1 MKQKKVKKLFALLM
15 AASMTAG
22 LMTGCGNA
30 TGSSA
35 GQGETSMQESGEVS
49 DEDSD
54 SADSASESS
63 APEDETTADLDISEE
78 VELVMYVV
86 SDRPAGQD
94 VVDENLNKLLKE
106 KLNCT
111 LKINW
116 LGWAEYAQKYP
127 LLFSSGEEFD
137 IAYAST
143 TWLNALSMARR
154 GAFMNLDELWPKYA
168 PQNFARQSESA
179 LQLATVDG
187 HYYLVP
193 TLLGTYGAYGPIYR
207 TDLMEGTEWD
217 GKMETFEDIEEYCDI
232 IKETHPE
239 IEPVDQYSAAP
250 EWGYLYM
257 LNKGYA
263 CPGSMRYLWFDVSS
277 ETPVIKSYYEM
288 DETVDLLAM
297 MKRWNEKEFFTK
309 SALSDTDSAKTQ
321 NGKAALKIH
330 NVDNY
335 NGLVVQHPEWGFK
348 YSNFVKDVAHITFTT
363 DSMVISNTSKN
374 PERALALWELI
385 TNDQEVYNA
394 FYYGVEGVTYNINE
408 KNEFEILDTD
418 LYSASAMW
426 AARTPEFNLSQVGS
440 ADDYDSLRQE
450 FEDSIQAGVG
460 AERFMG
466 FTVDTSSFETELAA
480 CNNVWQQYWWP
491 MELGYTDWETALP
504 EYEEKMKAAGIDKVV
519 EEVQKQMD
527 EYMMSLN

>member
-1 MKQKKVKKLFALLM
+1 MSKMYFSG
-15 AASMTAG
+15 AAWQ
-22 LMTGCGNA
+22 N
-30 TGSSA
+30 
-35 GQGETSMQESGEVS
+35 ETPTQESG
-49 DEDSD
+49 DTADAGLD
-54 SADSASESS
+54 SADSDSGSSDSEQ
-63 APEDETTADLDISEE
+63 ETAAELDTSEE
-78 VELVMYVV
+78 VELVMYVI

-116 LGWAEYAQKYP
+116 LGWAEYVQKYP
-127 LLFSSGEEFD
+127 LIFTSGEEFD
-137 IAYAST
+137 MAYAST
-143 TWLNALSMARR
+143 SWLNALSMARR
-154 GAFMNLDELWPKYA
+154 GAFMNLDELWPQYA
-168 PQNFARQSESA
+168 PQNFARQPEQA

-193 TLLGTYGAYGPIYR
+193 TLLGTYSAYGPIYR
-207 TDLMEGTEWD
+207 TDLMEGTDWD

-232 IKETHPE
+232 VKETHPE
-239 IEPVDQYSAAP
+239 MEPIDQYSMAP
-250 EWGYLYM
+250 EWSFLYM
-257 LNKGYA
+257 QNKGYG
-263 CPGSMRYLWFDVSS
+263 CPGSMRYLWFDMSS
-277 ETPVIKSYYEM
+277 DEPKIRSYYEM
-288 DETVDLLAM
+288 DETADFLAM
-297 MKRWNEKEFFTK
+297 MKRWNEKGFFTK
-309 SALSDTDSAKTQ
+309 SALSDTDSVKTK

-335 NGLVVQHPEWGFK
+335 NGLVIDHPEWGFR
-348 YSNFVKDVAHITFTT
+348 YANFNSDVSHIAFTT

-374 PERALALWELI
+374 PERAMALWELI

-394 FYYGVEGVTYNINE
+394 FYYGVEGVSYTLND

-418 LYSASAMW
+418 LYAASAMW

-440 ADDYDSLRQE
+440 ADDYDSLRQG

-460 AERFMG
+460 AERFIG
-466 FTVDTSSFETELAA
+466 FTVDTSSFETELSA

-519 EEVQKQMD
+519 EEIQKQLD
-527 EYMMSLN
+527 EYMVSLN

>member
-22 LMTGCGNA
+22 LMAGCGNA
-30 TGSSA
+30 AGSSA
-35 GQGETSMQESGEVS
+35 GQDDAPTQESGEVS
-49 DEDSD
+49 DAGSD

-94 VVDENLNKLLKE
+94 VIDENLNKLLKE

-127 LLFSSGEEFD
+127 LVFTSGEEFD
-137 IAYAST
+137 MAYAST
-143 TWLNALSMARR
+143 NWLNAFSMAQK

-168 PQNFARQSESA
+168 PQNYARQSEQA
-179 LQLATVDG
+179 LELATVDG

-193 TLLGTYGAYGPIYR
+193 TLLGTYNAYGPIYR
-207 TDLMEGTEWD
+207 TDLMEGTDWD
-217 GKMETFEDIEEYCDI
+217 GKMETFEDVEEYCDI
-232 IKETHPE
+232 VKATHSE
-239 IEPVDQYSAAP
+239 MEPIDQYSAAP
-250 EWGYLYM
+250 EWSLLYM
-257 LNKGYA
+257 RNQGYIYPA
-263 CPGSMRYLWFDVSS
+263 SMRYLWFDASAD
-277 ETPVIKSYYEM
+277 EPVIKPLY
-288 DETVDLLAM
+288 DLEQMPEFLDM
-297 MKRWNEKEFFTK
+297 MKRWNEKGFFTK

-321 NGKAALKIH
+321 NGKAALKVH

-335 NGLVVQHPEWGFK
+335 NGLVVLHPEWKFR
-348 YSNFVKDVAHITFTT
+348 YANFNSDVAHIAFTT

-374 PERALALWELI
+374 PERAMALWELI
-385 TNDQEVYNA
+385 TNDQEVFNA
-394 FYYGVEGVTYNINE
+394 FYYGVEGVSYALND

-418 LYSASAMW
+418 LYSSSAMW

-440 ADDYDSLRQE
+440 ADDYDSLRQG
-450 FEDSIQAGVG
+450 FEESIQAGVG
-460 AERFMG
+460 AERFIG
-466 FTVDTSSFETELAA
+466 FTIDTSSFETELAA

-491 MELGYTDWETALP
+491 MELGYTDWQESLA
-504 EYEEKMKAAGIDKVV
+504 EYEKQMKAAGIDKVI
-519 EEVQKQMD
+519 EEVQKQLD
-527 EYMMSLN
+527 EYMATLD